1 MSIPKLLTDNPY
13 RVLGVYSNSPK
24 RDILSNLN
32 KAKAFV
38 RVGRPVTYE
47 IDLPQLITACKRDQ
61 TTIDQALAA
70 LELPVDRL
78 RHSMFWFMNATQF
91 DKIALNHLSSGN
103 LAQAREIWS
112 RQENV
117 SSLLNRMACAVIE
130 SHATVLAVNADKL
143 FCNHAAE
150 YCSTIDETLK
160 LSPRELIEIFLDAVK
175 KDGTINIENLVNV
188 PGTSSTWKQV
198 LEQSL
203 VQPLIDQI
211 TSDINDAKAASGS
224 VANYNAGIK
233 LMNSTKAP
241 LAKLK
246 RLLGASNM
254 SYQMIADKL
263 AQTILQCGI
272 NYFND
277 SDDDDAPQKAST
289 LQDYALSIAVGQLV
303 KQRCQENV
311 NILKRIGPEYAVRK
325 ELNALERVLTN
336 FRNKGKKVQPKYSGP
351 FSFSPFDEDEIGVG
365 ELDPLGRCRHLPSS
379 KYNYTDIDT
388 FLSQCRPLLVAIKSK
403 LAVGSDIHIKVSSA
417 VASAAINA
425 VVDIINKSQERVSSI
440 GIGLYNLK
448 DSVNQALAV
457 MDNIGQIAMDSQCR
471 SYYNQNKAALVN
483 LHAQLNPKPVAP
495 THSGG
500 SSGGSSGGC
509 YIATMV
515 YGDYDHPQVMVLRNF
530 RDTFLSKRNWGRE
543 FIKFY
548 YKHSPGWVEKLKN
561 HKNINRTIKV
571 VLDAFVNFWKK
582 HEDNE

>member
-13 RVLGVYSNSPK
+13 RILGVYSNSPK
-24 RDILSNLN
+24 KDILSNLN

-38 RVGRPVTYE
+38 RVGKPVTYE
-47 IDLPQLITACKRDQ
+47 IDLPQLLTTCKRDQ
-61 TTIDQALAA
+61 TTINQAQAA

-130 SHATVLAVNADKL
+130 CHATVLAVNADKL

-160 LSPRELIEIFLDAVK
+160 LSSRELIEIFLDAVK

-188 PGTSSTWKQV
+188 PGTSSSWKQI
-198 LEQSL
+198 LGQSL

-211 TSDINDAKAASGS
+211 TSDINNAKTASGS
-224 VANYNAGIK
+224 VANYSAGIK

-246 RLLGASNM
+246 RLLGTSNM

-263 AQTILQCGI
+263 AQAILQCGI

-277 SDDDDAPQKAST
+277 SDDDDAPKKAST

-325 ELNALERVLTN
+325 ELNALGNKLTAFRSKSPSLETGIGLLDSVYNCQNIDSFLTN
-336 FRNKGKKVQPKYSGP
+336 CNPILRTIKTK
-351 FSFSPFDEDEIGVG
+351 
-365 ELDPLGRCRHLPSS
+365 LGSTNSLYL
-379 KYNYTDIDT
+379 KI
-388 FLSQCRPLLVAIKSK
+388 
-403 LAVGSDIHIKVSSA
+403 SSA
-417 VASAAINA
+417 IASAAINA
-425 VVDIINKSQERVSSI
+425 IVDIINKGQMLKNLGTIDSSDFKSRVNDSMTLMERI
-440 GIGLYNLK
+440 
-448 DSVNQALAV
+448 AL
-457 MDNIGQIAMDSQCR
+457 MDMDSQCR
-471 SYYNQNKAALVN
+471 RYYSENKSTLSSIES
-483 LHAQLNPKPVAP
+483 QL
-495 THSGG
+495 
-500 SSGGSSGGC
+500 GGC

-530 RDTFLSKRNWGRE
+530 RDTFLSKRNWGRQ

-561 HKNINRTIKV
+561 HKKINRTIKV

>member
-188 PGTSSTWKQV
+188 PGTSSTWKQI

-277 SDDDDAPQKAST
+277 SDDNDAPQKAST
-289 LQDYALSIAVGQLV
+289 LQDYALSIAIGQLV

-325 ELNALERVLTN
+325 ELNALGNKLTAFRSKSPSLETGIGLLDSVYNCQNIDSFLTN
-336 FRNKGKKVQPKYSGP
+336 CNPILRTIKTK
-351 FSFSPFDEDEIGVG
+351 
-365 ELDPLGRCRHLPSS
+365 LGSTNSLYL
-379 KYNYTDIDT
+379 KI
-388 FLSQCRPLLVAIKSK
+388 
-403 LAVGSDIHIKVSSA
+403 SSA
-417 VASAAINA
+417 IASAAINA
-425 VVDIINKSQERVSSI
+425 IVDIINKGQMLKNLGTIDSSDFKSRVNDSMTLMERI
-440 GIGLYNLK
+440 
-448 DSVNQALAV
+448 AL
-457 MDNIGQIAMDSQCR
+457 MDMDSQCR
-471 SYYNQNKAALVN
+471 RYYSENKSTLSSIKS
-483 LHAQLNPKPVAP
+483 QL
-495 THSGG
+495 
-500 SSGGSSGGC
+500 GGC